1 MRRREQ
7 HHEFFVAVVGF
18 RSCFLIRHENDVFVA
33 APVDPIREF
42 IEMPNYDSLLPY
54 VAAS

>member
-7 HHEFFVAVVGF
+7 HHEFFVAIVGF